1 MRLFIFIIAFIFAGA
16 TIKAQEFKA
25 DISYKY
31 MFANQWDKAIQT
43 YNFSRP
49 FLIDK
54 QPLLMNG
61 LNASVS
67 CVFKSPKKVK
77 HGINLSYS
85 YFRSLSENDNL
96 ENKLKLHFLNL
107 GYVLHYEKT
116 GKLEGLYIDFII
128 SITSSALYRRV
139 NGEAF
144 KYDDT
149 KSKAFGIGGDIGL
162 KFGYYVKLKKKYYLS
177 PFIALGYTPYLYSPN
192 TEAVINQTKGLLEK
206 NWTGVL
212 TTQIGISFHL
222 RKQVN
227 D

>member
-1 MRLFIFIIAFIFAGA
+1 
-16 TIKAQEFKA
+16 
-25 DISYKY
+25 
-31 MFANQWDKAIQT
+31 
-43 YNFSRP
+43 
-49 FLIDK
+49 
-54 QPLLMNG
+54 
-61 LNASVS
+61 
-67 CVFKSPKKVK
+67 
-77 HGINLSYS
+77 
-85 YFRSLSENDNL
+85 
-96 ENKLKLHFLNL
+96 
-107 GYVLHYEKT
+107 LHYEKT
-116 GKLEGLYIDFII
+116 GKLEGLYTDFII